1 LGGFVLQLISAKTL
15 LRSLDT
21 RIGWLIGVLSVFV
34 VLLVGF
40 LLLVG
45 LPRSF
50 APFLSIEKSDVAW
63 LPGLNASL
71 NGASALLLS
80 AGYYFIR
87 QRHVR
92 QHRFCMVAAFSLS
105 AAFLLSY
112 VVYHAVAGST
122 RFTGPDWLRPIYLTI
137 LVSHIILAT
146 LVIPLV
152 LTTLYRAWWGK
163 FVDHR
168 RLARWTFPIW
178 LYVSASGVVVYLLLY
193 HWN

>member
-1 LGGFVLQLISAKTL
+1 VLQLISPKTV

-21 RIGWLIGVLSVFV
+21 RIGWLIGSLSVLI
-34 VLLVGF
+34 VLLVAF
-40 LLLVG
+40 LLLVEPQRTF
-45 LPRSF
+45 LPF
-50 APFLSIEKSDVAW
+50 FSIEKADVAW
-63 LPGLNASL
+63 LPGLNATL

-80 AGYYFIR
+80 AGYFFIR
-87 QRHVR
+87 RRQIR

-122 RFTGPDWLRPIYLTI
+122 HFDGPGWLRPYYLLI
-137 LVSHIILAT
+137 LTFHIVLAT
-146 LVIPLV
+146 LVVPLV
-152 LTTLYRAWWGK
+152 LTTLYRAWGSK
-163 FVDHR
+163 YADHR

>member
-1 LGGFVLQLISAKTL
+1 MLQLISAKMP
-15 LRSLDT
+15 LRFLDA
-21 RIGWLIGVLSVFV
+21 RIGWLIGFFSLFV

-45 LPRSF
+45 PPRSF
-50 APFLSIEKSDVAW
+50 FLFLSIEKSDVAW

-87 QRHVR
+87 QRQIR
-92 QHRFCMVAAFSLS
+92 LHRFCMVAAFTLS

-112 VVYHAVAGST
+112 VVYHAAAGST
-122 RFTGPDWLRPIYLTI
+122 RFDGPAWLRPYYLLI
-137 LVSHIILAT
+137 LTSHIVLAT

-152 LTTLYRAWWGK
+152 LTTLYRAWRCT

-168 RLARWTFPIW
+168 RLAQWAFPIW

>member
-1 LGGFVLQLISAKTL
+1 VFHLISQKTL
-15 LRSLDT
+15 ARSLDA
-21 RIGWLIGVLSVFV
+21 RIGWLIGSLSLFV

-40 LLLVG
+40 LLLIA
-45 LPRSF
+45 PRSTF
-50 APFLSIEKSDVAW
+50 LPFLSIKKTDVAW
-63 LPGLNASL
+63 LPGLNATL

-80 AGYYFIR
+80 AGYYFIQQR
-87 QRHVR
+87 QVR

-105 AAFLLSY
+105 ATFLLSY

-122 RFTGPDWLRPIYLTI
+122 RFSGPDWLRPIYLTI

-152 LTTLYRAWWGK
+152 LTTLYRAWWRK